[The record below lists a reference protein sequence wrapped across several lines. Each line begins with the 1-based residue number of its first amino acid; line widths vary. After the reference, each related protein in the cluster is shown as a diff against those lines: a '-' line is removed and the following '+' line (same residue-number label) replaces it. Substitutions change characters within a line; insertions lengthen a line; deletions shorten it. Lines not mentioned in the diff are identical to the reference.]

1 MQATAKQ
8 MPFSQTLTQPRTPP
22 MFARGD
28 RVTLDLAAF
37 ATSRRHGRTAERPGT
52 VVGLARPDG
61 PRAGVVYVRWD
72 GTWASTPVS
81 QDVLVRVEAAPK
93 I

>member
-1 MQATAKQ
+1 
-8 MPFSQTLTQPRTPP
+8 

-37 ATSRRHGRTAERPGT
+37 ATSPRHGHTAERTGT
-52 VVGLARPDG
+52 VVGLARSDG
-61 PRAGVVYVRWD
+61 PRAGMVYVRWD
-72 GTWASTPVS
+72 GTRVNKAVS
-81 QDVLVRVEAAPK
+81 QDVLVRVEADPK